1 MRTTYLIVAALCVL
15 LLLVASNLL
24 RPSGADADAVDMTRP
39 GNYVVANAA
48 GGCELRV
55 VPSNGRP
62 AYSVP
67 LERCTPSVPDGRL
80 TMGFRAMSPTCGPL
94 VFSATTPGAVTA
106 LFTDKGAQLVCDRC
120 GIAATG
126 MWNDCPMKVLES
138 LFWHVA
144 MQ

>member
-1 MRTTYLIVAALCVL
+1 MRTTYLAVAALCVL
-15 LLLVASNLL
+15 LLFAASNLL
-24 RPSGADADAVDMTRP
+24 LLSSSADAVDVTRP
-39 GNYVVANAA
+39 GNYVLANAA

-94 VFSATTPGAVTA
+94 VFSTTTSGAAAA
-106 LFTDKGAQLVCDRC
+106 LFTDKGAWLVCDRC
-120 GIAATG
+120 GIGATG
-126 MWNDCPMKVLES
+126 IWNDCPMKVLES
-138 LFWHVA
+138 LFWQVA